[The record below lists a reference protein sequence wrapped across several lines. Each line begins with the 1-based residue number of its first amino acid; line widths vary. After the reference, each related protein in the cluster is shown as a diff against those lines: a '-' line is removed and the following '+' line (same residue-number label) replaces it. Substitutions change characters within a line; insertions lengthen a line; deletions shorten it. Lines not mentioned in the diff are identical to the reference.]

1 MCNIKQQDNE
11 EIWIYQS
18 ANARTS
24 EQITAARE
32 KAVKYLTEHGYEVLE
47 TYFADEFEKSNAPNK
62 PLLYLG
68 ESIKYLAKASIA
80 YFCNGWEDARGC
92 RVEWQAAQEYG
103 VEVVYEKDV

>member
-1 MCNIKQQDNE
+1 MKKYAFISQPM
-11 EIWIYQS
+11 
-18 ANARTS
+18 RGLTS
-24 EQITAARE
+24 EQITATRE

-47 TYFADEFEKSNAPNK
+47 TYFADEFAKSDAPNK

-92 RVEWQAAQEYG
+92 RLEWQAAQEYG

>member
-1 MCNIKQQDNE
+1 MKKYGFISQPM
-11 EIWIYQS
+11 
-18 ANARTS
+18 RGLTS

-92 RVEWQAAQEYG
+92 RVEWKAAQEYG